1 MVKSDIQQSK
11 TKQQINYFIVFFF
24 AIEPFMRCIFL
35 EPPDKLIGIL
45 RLGLIIPAFIFEYTL
60 NPQRSPNCQRKYITF
75 FLLVLSFLVVC
86 GLLFG
91 NHKEFVKQTFTS
103 TEFLFSIL
111 LFLFFS
117 VNRSAERELVEFRSI
132 CALMLFFSSIACII
146 GRYVSEYMTYGY
158 TIVLFWGLFLFIK
171 KNDLLS
177 NILLLVSGVLLGLFA
192 NRGALI
198 LIVLLIMVKSIWFSN
213 RQLKMWI
220 LLLLAITAVGSILF
234 RDSIYVML
242 LQMDSG
248 LSRNIVKMISGDFFI
263 DNARKD
269 IWDTIIAQINRYP
282 LSGQG
287 LCADRYI
294 LQYNQ
299 FGNYPHNFA
308 LELLVQY
315 GYIFGGVFILYL
327 ILVVIRSIFMKHENN
342 ILLLPIAVSV
352 IVIFSFSKSIWTSY
366 EVYILFALFNKYKRP
381 LLAIK
386 NTKEIQYE

>member
-1 MVKSDIQQSK
+1 
-11 TKQQINYFIVFFF
+11 
-24 AIEPFMRCIFL
+24 
-35 EPPDKLIGIL
+35 
-45 RLGLIIPAFIFEYTL
+45 
-60 NPQRSPNCQRKYITF
+60 
-75 FLLVLSFLVVC
+75 
-86 GLLFG
+86 
-91 NHKEFVKQTFTS
+91 
-103 TEFLFSIL
+103 
-111 LFLFFS
+111 
-117 VNRSAERELVEFRSI
+117 
-132 CALMLFFSSIACII
+132 MLFFSSIACII